1 MTRPCPICNQPS
13 SHVHAEEN
21 FSPQG
26 LNPTSFAS
34 RKEPELFHH
43 RLLLCEKCDL
53 IFAQPSLSQDAI
65 EREYQVASF
74 DSSVE
79 AGYAART
86 YAAYLP
92 EKSRIT
98 SALDIGTGGGEFLLE
113 LHRAKV
119 PELQGIEPSVE
130 AIKTAHPSVK
140 NFIKEGFF
148 SKQTFSDKN
157 FDLISCFQTLE
168 HVPDPLQLS
177 KDAFSL
183 LREGG
188 RFYVITHNFRGMVN
202 RILEKKSPIYDIEHL
217 QLFSQVSLRN
227 LLATAGFTDIKVFPI
242 INTYPLFYWIKL
254 LPLIPRKRDVVTWS
268 KKIKAGYIPIP
279 LPIGNIAAIAT
290 KGREQA
296 TSVPEQQSC
305 ISG

>member
-1 MTRPCPICNQPS
+1 MRLCPICNQPS
-13 SHVHAEEN
+13 SKVHAEEN
-21 FSPQG
+21 FSPEG
-26 LNPTSFAS
+26 LNATSFAS

-43 RLLLCEKCDL
+43 LLLLCETCDL

-74 DSSVE
+74 DSSIE
-79 AGYAART
+79 AGYAAKT
-86 YAAYLP
+86 YASYLP
-92 EKSRIT
+92 DKSKVK

-113 LHRAKV
+113 LHRAKI
-119 PELQGIEPSVE
+119 PDLHGIEPSVE
-130 AIKTAHPSVK
+130 AIKTAHPSVR
-140 NFIKEGFF
+140 NFIQEGFF
-148 SKQTFSDKN
+148 DKQSFESRK

-177 KDAFSL
+177 KNAYSL
-183 LREGG
+183 LQDQG

-217 QLFSQVSLRN
+217 QLFSETSLRN
-227 LLATAGFTDIKVFPI
+227 LLTNAGFTDVRIFPI

-254 LPLIPRKRDVVTWS
+254 LPLIPRKKDIIALS
-268 KKIKAGYIPIP
+268 KKVLAGHIPIP

-290 KGREQA
+290 KRISKADCPNEQL
-296 TSVPEQQSC
+296 SC
-305 ISG
+305 LAS

>member
-1 MTRPCPICNQPS
+1 MRRPCPICNQPS

-43 RLLLCEKCDL
+43 LLLLCEKCDL

-65 EREYQVASF
+65 EREYQAASF

-79 AGYAART
+79 AGYAAKT

-92 EKSRIT
+92 EKSKIQ

-113 LHRAKV
+113 LNRAKI
-119 PELQGIEPSVE
+119 PELHGIEPSVE
-130 AIKTAHPSVK
+130 AIKTAHPSVRD
-140 NFIKEGFF
+140 FITEGFF
-148 SKQTFSDKN
+148 ERQTFEGKK

-177 KDAFSL
+177 KDAHSL
-183 LREGG
+183 LQDGG

-217 QLFSQVSLRN
+217 QLFSQTSLRN
-227 LLATAGFTDIKVFPI
+227 LLTTAGFTDVRIFPI

-254 LPLIPRKRDVVTWS
+254 LPLIPRKKDVMS
-268 KKIKAGYIPIP
+268 
-279 LPIGNIAAIAT
+279 
-290 KGREQA
+290 
-296 TSVPEQQSC
+296 TSPSRCLSE
-305 ISG
+305 I